1 MSPRPIETKV
11 TPEMGRI
18 KIAMAIFGVSRSW
31 IYRAGAVHPN
41 LFRKAGRTTL
51 VDFSVLRGILAAL
64 PTGPI
69 QSRRKGSEE

>member
-31 IYRAGAVHPN
+31 IYRTSAVHPN

-64 PTGPI
+64 PTAPI
-69 QSRRKGSEE
+69 QSRRKGGEE